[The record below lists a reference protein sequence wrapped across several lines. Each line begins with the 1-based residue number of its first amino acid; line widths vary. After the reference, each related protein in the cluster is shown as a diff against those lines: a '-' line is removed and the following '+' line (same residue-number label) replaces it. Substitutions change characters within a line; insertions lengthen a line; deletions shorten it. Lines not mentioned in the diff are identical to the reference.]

1 MVAVLVLSCLALAAI
16 CALAGWRATALARN
30 LARRSELER
39 ERERWARLG
48 WAVDEVAQ
56 AAEGYRRRMRL
67 RGARE
72 PVGADPVV
80 VAAVRYQEAC
90 RRLAVELSAGA
101 QPRGAAPW
109 LPILLDPSRP
119 EDVASSNAAEQV
131 LAELAYLQRGVDER
145 LHALDHPVSPLERLV
160 AEARRLRAAW
170 RLAGLERRAGR
181 TRGENGT

>member
-1 MVAVLVLSCLALAAI
+1 MVAVLLLACLSLATV
-16 CALAGWRATALARN
+16 CALAGWRATALARD
-30 LARRSELER
+30 LARRGELER

-67 RGARE
+67 RGQRE
-72 PVGADPVV
+72 PIGADPVV

-109 LPILLDPSRP
+109 LPILLDPARP
-119 EDVASSNAAEQV
+119 EDVVSSNAAERV
-131 LAELAYLQRGVDER
+131 LAELAFLQQRVDER
-145 LHALDHPVSPLERLV
+145 LHALEHPVPPLDRLV

-170 RLAGLERRAGR
+170 RLAGLERRASR
-181 TRGENGT
+181 ARGENGT